1 MPVILYRQFQDAY
14 SENQRLIERSIQEQG
29 RLITR
34 AIDPL
39 LLRSDQGSPPTPS
52 ELREA
57 LHQIAGDDITVRL
70 LFSPQLGSGTES
82 FYFVVATPT
91 MSNQL
96 LAETRQELI
105 AQGVFDRLA
114 PTCEGSVDEPIRYR
128 TAAGTEELITSI
140 DARMTAAGC
149 WILITSNAANE
160 FTESPLGVPY
170 WMRPEAHSAAAI
182 YAGMAL
188 ITLSLF
194 IGIWRNLRRFG
205 RVAQRI
211 GESRDLT
218 TSFADQNRVPEL
230 AGVAAEFDRMV
241 ETLQHSAR
249 AIKRAA
255 EDNTHA
261 FKTPIAVIRH
271 SLEPLGQAVPNIDGR
286 AHSALDRIHKALDRL
301 DELVSYARRM
311 DETEAHLINPPR
323 QRVDV
328 SKILDDILTSYSDLV
343 NQHRINL
350 QVSLEARV
358 CVQAS
363 TDLLETVLENLI
375 ENAISFTPE
384 GGVIG
389 VLLQQ
394 KSPEQVQLIIEDTGP
409 GVAETELEK
418 IFNRYYSRRD
428 KADDQMPLSTGH
440 QGIGLWI
447 VRSNIQ
453 AVGGAVRAERGAAG
467 GLRVVTVLPAA
478 PSR

>member
-1 MPVILYRQFQDAY
+1 M
-14 SENQRLIERSIQEQG
+14 
-29 RLITR
+29 
-34 AIDPL
+34 
-39 LLRSDQGSPPTPS
+39 
-52 ELREA
+52 
-57 LHQIAGDDITVRL
+57 HQIAGNDITVRL
-70 LFSPQLGSGTES
+70 LFSPHAAGNTES

-91 MSNQL
+91 MSDQL

-105 AQGVFDRLA
+105 SQGVLDRLA

-128 TAAGTEELITSI
+128 TAAGTEELITFI
-140 DARMTAAGC
+140 DARMTDAGC
-149 WILITSNAANE
+149 WILITSNSANE
-160 FTESPLGVPY
+160 LTQSPLGIPY

-194 IGIWRNLRRFG
+194 VGIWRNLRRFG

-211 GESRDLT
+211 GESRDIA

-271 SLEPLGQAVPNIDGR
+271 SLEPLGQAVPDIDTR
-286 AHSALDRIHKALDRL
+286 AHSAMERIHKALDRL

-323 QRVDV
+323 HRVDV
-328 SKILDDILTSYSDLV
+328 SKVLDDILTSYSDLV

-350 QVSLEARV
+350 QVSLENKV

-363 TDLLETVLENLI
+363 TDLLETVLENLV

-394 KSPEQVQLIIEDTGP
+394 KSAQKVQLIIEDTGP
-409 GVAETELEK
+409 GVPETELEK
-418 IFNRYYSRRD
+418 IFNRYYSRREKTGPD
-428 KADDQMPLSTGH
+428 APLSKGH

-453 AVGGAVRAERGAAG
+453 AIGGTVRAERGAAG
-467 GLRVVTVLPAA
+467 GLRVVIVLPAA